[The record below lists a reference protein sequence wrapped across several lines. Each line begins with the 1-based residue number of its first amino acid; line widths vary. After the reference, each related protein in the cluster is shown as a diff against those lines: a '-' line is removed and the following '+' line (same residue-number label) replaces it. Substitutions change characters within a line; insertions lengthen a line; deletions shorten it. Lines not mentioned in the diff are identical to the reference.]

1 MAHLRFNATLPPVEV
16 WKEHL
21 IQKSDR
27 LTLFEYSRDSEQR
40 VSRELRK
47 LNEANKKRFL
57 KGQNPI
63 ELDISIDIIYRPR
76 SLRANNLMWGLYE
89 VIAKVMDRENSRVD
103 PFTAEELYQ
112 RDMED
117 CAPRHTVFCAEDSL
131 EFFKMVLEKE
141 RGHVKK
147 VDKIENGF
155 YAIEIWQTS
164 SYWDTRMMYDHI
176 NRLMNELETMGVTKE
191 NNGDIDKIFSDFE
204 KWKEENDS

>member
-1 MAHLRFNATLPPVEV
+1 MAHLRFTATLPPVEV

-47 LNEANKKRFL
+47 LNEANKKRYL
-57 KGQNPI
+57 KGQTSI

-76 SLRANNLMWGLYE
+76 SIRANNLMWGLYE
-89 VIAKVMDRENSRVD
+89 VIAHVMDRENGRVD

-164 SYWDTRMMYDHI
+164 SYWDTSMMSDHI
-176 NRLMNELETMGVTKE
+176 NRLMNELETMGVTTE
-191 NNGDIDKIFSDFE
+191 NNGDVDKIFSDFE

>member
-1 MAHLRFNATLPPVEV
+1 MAHLRFAATLPSVEV

-27 LTLFEYSRDSEQR
+27 LTLFEYSKDSEQR
-40 VSRELRK
+40 VSRELRR
-47 LNEANKKRFL
+47 LNEANKKRYL

-63 ELDISIDIIYRPR
+63 ELDVSIDIIYRPR

-89 VIAKVMDRENSRVD
+89 IIAKVMDRENSRVD

-117 CAPRHTVFCAEDSL
+117 CAPRHTVFCVEDSL

-164 SYWDTRMMYDHI
+164 SYWDTRMMSDHI